1 MKVKSVLVSQPR
13 PAVIEK
19 SPFYELSQKHHVE
32 IAYRPFIRVEGV
44 SLKEFRAQRVEIL
57 THTAVIFTSRTTV
70 DSFFH
75 ICEEARITV
84 PETMKYICQTEAVA
98 LYLQKYI
105 VYRKRKISFA
115 DGSFT
120 SLIELIIKHKEEKFL
135 LALSEPHKPELPETL
150 AKLKLSFDPVI
161 LARTVAGD
169 LDDVK
174 MADYDLLALYSP
186 SDVKTLI
193 EKFGTDGLPA
203 EAEPLAQLGKH
214 AVDVLQPAAEQ
225 GGLGAGAVG
234 VLARL
239 GAQLHHLALL
249 HDQGTLA
256 VGHGHDGAVGDD
268 VLTAVLVGGT
278 AVRALLAF
286 DGQHIRRE
294 GVAVK
299 IFLPLVGHHAG
310 SCADGCFYKTHKP
323 NLLCCGINSLSH
335 GIRRASSLKEGA

>member
-120 SLIELIIKHKEEKFL
+120 NPTNPSCRK
-135 LALSEPHKPELPETL
+135 
-150 AKLKLSFDPVI
+150 
-161 LARTVAGD
+161 R
-169 LDDVK
+169 
-174 MADYDLLALYSP
+174 SP
-186 SDVKTLI
+186 SSNSRSIPSSWPARSPGIWTTL
-193 EKFGTDGLPA
+193 KWPTTTCW
-203 EAEPLAQLGKH
+203 
-214 AVDVLQPAAEQ
+214 
-225 GGLGAGAVG
+225 
-234 VLARL
+234 RS
-239 GAQLHHLALL
+239 
-249 HDQGTLA
+249 
-256 VGHGHDGAVGDD
+256 
-268 VLTAVLVGGT
+268 
-278 AVRALLAF
+278 
-286 DGQHIRRE
+286 IRPR
-294 GVAVK
+294 
-299 IFLPLVGHHAG
+299 
-310 SCADGCFYKTHKP
+310 T
-323 NLLCCGINSLSH
+323 
-335 GIRRASSLKEGA
+335 

>member
-120 SLIELIIKHKEEKFL
+120 SLIELIITNPNCRK
-135 LALSEPHKPELPETL
+135 
-150 AKLKLSFDPVI
+150 
-161 LARTVAGD
+161 R
-169 LDDVK
+169 
-174 MADYDLLALYSP
+174 SP
-186 SDVKTLI
+186 SSNSRSIPSSWPARSPEIWTTL
-193 EKFGTDGLPA
+193 KWPTTTCW
-203 EAEPLAQLGKH
+203 
-214 AVDVLQPAAEQ
+214 
-225 GGLGAGAVG
+225 
-234 VLARL
+234 RS
-239 GAQLHHLALL
+239 
-249 HDQGTLA
+249 
-256 VGHGHDGAVGDD
+256 
-268 VLTAVLVGGT
+268 
-278 AVRALLAF
+278 
-286 DGQHIRRE
+286 IRPR
-294 GVAVK
+294 
-299 IFLPLVGHHAG
+299 
-310 SCADGCFYKTHKP
+310 T
-323 NLLCCGINSLSH
+323 
-335 GIRRASSLKEGA
+335 